1 VPAST
6 DPVLPPG
13 TRLAHYE
20 LRGQIGF
27 GAMGIVY
34 EADDTALDRSVAVKV
49 LRERIAGDPAIVDR
63 FIREARA
70 AARVN
75 HPNLIHIYFVGRQD
89 ERPFFAMELVPGET
103 LEQAVAA
110 RGPMPLAEAV
120 DALVQSARG
129 LAAAHAAGVVHRDV
143 KPSNLIRRPDGTV
156 KVTDF
161 GMAKSMDADVHATGG
176 GTLMGT
182 PTFMSPEQCRGAEV
196 DARCDVYSLGLVAW
210 YLLVGRTPYEAT
222 SLGQML
228 SDQMNTPIPSAV
240 ELRPELP
247 PAVDDV
253 LRRLCAKDPA
263 ERPANMT
270 DVAAVLDALRPRQVI
285 PAPLF
290 ARGTAYMI
298 DGAAALLSGAV
309 VALVLYALGALI
321 AETPIPTPR
330 WLTRFVGVPITVLT
344 STAAMAAVLL
354 LPEMW
359 YRTSI
364 GKVLFDLR
372 VVRADGTRPGVL
384 ALVGRLVLRFPA
396 LVLLP
401 LTVVGPIQ
409 NVAAFVAAG
418 IQGLAAVAGLASYFL
433 RRERTLSDLVTRT
446 RVTPRRD
453 AA

>member
-1 VPAST
+1 M
-6 DPVLPPG
+6 
-13 TRLAHYE
+13 AHYE

-34 EADDTALDRSVAVKV
+34 EADDTALDRLVAVKV

-63 FIREARA
+63 FTREARA

-75 HPNLIHIYFVGRQD
+75 HPNLIHIYFVGRQGD
-89 ERPFFAMELVPGET
+89 RPFFAMELVPGET
-103 LEQAVAA
+103 LEQAVTA
-110 RGPMPLAEAV
+110 RGAMPLAEAV

-176 GTLMGT
+176 GSLMGT

-210 YLLVGRTPYEAT
+210 YLLVGRTAYEAT
-222 SLGQML
+222 SLGQL
-228 SDQMNTPIPSAV
+228 LNDQMNTPIPSAV
-240 ELRPELP
+240 AARPELP

-253 LRRLCAKDPA
+253 LRKLCAKDPA
-263 ERPANMT
+263 ERPASMNE
-270 DVAAVLDALRPRQVI
+270 VAALFETLRPRTVT

-290 ARGTAYMI
+290 ARGTAHLI
-298 DGAAALLSGAV
+298 DGAAAVLAGAV

-321 AETPIPTPR
+321 AELPIPTPR
-330 WLTRFVGVPITVLT
+330 WLKSFVGVPIMVLS

-372 VVRADGTRPGVL
+372 VVRADGTRPGVV

-396 LVLLP
+396 LVILP

-409 NVAAFVAAG
+409 NVAAFVAVG
-418 IQGLAAVAGLASYFL
+418 IQGLSAVVGLTCYFL
-433 RRERTLSDLVTRT
+433 REEKTLSDLVTRT
-446 RVTPRRD
+446 RVAPRRD
-453 AA
+453 VG